1 MYDFVQVEK
10 VMERAGSIKKSNKED
25 KEAKKQEKAEKKQ
38 EKLEAKRTESGK
50 KVELKK
56 QESVD
61 ANKVIDKVLIFRVML
76 QNRTVSKWRF
86 RLVVIWIGWSI
97 FRSFVTVFRLIN
109 CFFCN
114 YIFVFF
120 YELRALHVITC
131 WLLSTVLSSF
141 RD

>member
-61 ANKVIDKVLIFRVML
+61 ANKVIDKALIFRVML

-97 FRSFVTVFRLIN
+97 RLWRSLG
-109 CFFCN
+109 
-114 YIFVFF
+114 
-120 YELRALHVITC
+120 
-131 WLLSTVLSSF
+131 
-141 RD
+141 